1 MLSSF
6 WQWLQEAPSVFWQ
19 WLHETT
25 PGQATFLGSVF
36 GFLALL
42 CGAWANASFNR
53 RRDDRLRRLDQRAMA
68 VALKTELAEW
78 IGVLRTFP
86 REHCS
91 TIPIFVGFPALTTRL
106 LPDMVS
112 KLGLLRPATISRVIA
127 AYDAAEHLT
136 WILLRLGGKM
146 EKSTDLRSR
155 WIIVPSEHLSDAV
168 KEIEQ
173 TAKVLESAIAELD
186 RYEPL
191 VGRWLRR
198 LTERRATA
206 PVKRTALTIASA
218 GERE

>member
-78 IGVLRTFP
+78 IGSDIPERALFHHTHLR
-86 REHCS
+86 
-91 TIPIFVGFPALTTRL
+91 GFSCP
-106 LPDMVS
+106 
-112 KLGLLRPATISRVIA
+112 
-127 AYDAAEHLT
+127 YDA
-136 WILLRLGGKM
+136 
-146 EKSTDLRSR
+146 
-155 WIIVPSEHLSDAV
+155 
-168 KEIEQ
+168 
-173 TAKVLESAIAELD
+173 
-186 RYEPL
+186 
-191 VGRWLRR
+191 
-198 LTERRATA
+198 
-206 PVKRTALTIASA
+206 PVA
-218 GERE
+218 